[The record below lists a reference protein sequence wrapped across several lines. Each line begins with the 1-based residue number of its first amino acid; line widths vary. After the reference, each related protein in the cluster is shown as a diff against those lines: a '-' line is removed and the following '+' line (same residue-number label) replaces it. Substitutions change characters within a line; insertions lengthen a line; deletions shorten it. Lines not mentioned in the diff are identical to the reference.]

1 MTRGTVPVAAMFNCL
16 ALMMIAAFI
25 GETWKSLRSPSEIAG
40 AVFLLMMLGCMAVI
54 ASIAAF
60 NRPRFLVPPY
70 LRHRRHL

>member
-1 MTRGTVPVAAMFNCL
+1 MT
-16 ALMMIAAFI
+16 IAAFI
-25 GETWKSLRSPSEIAG
+25 GETWKSLRSPSEVAG
-40 AVFLLMMLGCMAVI
+40 AVFMLMMLGCMAVI